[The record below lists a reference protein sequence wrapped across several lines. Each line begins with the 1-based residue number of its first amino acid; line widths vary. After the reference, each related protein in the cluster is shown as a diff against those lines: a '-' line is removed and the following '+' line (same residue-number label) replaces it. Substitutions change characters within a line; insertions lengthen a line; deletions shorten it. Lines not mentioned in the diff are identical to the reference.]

1 MVRFILI
8 NIFTLSSVY
17 LKILISEYKKG
28 EKKKKT
34 KKRVL
39 NLSIVISIFL
49 TFLVTPNNKE
59 FGAPFL
65 WVTYYGDK
73 ALESSLFILKPSN
86 MVISHFNMFAFAV
99 NILIIYLLI
108 FYGIKIMKTI
118 YTI

>member
-1 MVRFILI
+1 M
-8 NIFTLSSVY
+8 
-17 LKILISEYKKG
+17 
-28 EKKKKT
+28 KKT

-86 MVISHFNMFAFAV
+86 FVKSHFNMFAFAV
-99 NILIIYLLI
+99 NILLIYLLL
-108 FYGIKIMKTI
+108 FYCTKIMKTVNHRSR
-118 YTI
+118 